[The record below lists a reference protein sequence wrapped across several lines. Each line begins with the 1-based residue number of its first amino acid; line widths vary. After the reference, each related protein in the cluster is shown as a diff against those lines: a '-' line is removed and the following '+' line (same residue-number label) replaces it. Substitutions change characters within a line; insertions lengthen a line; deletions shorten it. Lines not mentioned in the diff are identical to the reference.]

1 MLVIIRDT
9 ISAALLCLERM
20 KGRRNTPLLFFS
32 LLPKDLLIVY
42 YDVILSCVFCLIH
55 IAKVSNFNRFAHL

>member
-9 ISAALLCLERM
+9 ISAALLYFERI

-32 LLPKDLLIVY
+32 LLPNKTYL
-42 YDVILSCVFCLIH
+42 
-55 IAKVSNFNRFAHL
+55 KTW